1 MVPLERLSL
10 EHYRYHDS
18 KDRKGDH
25 LLDDLQLHEIER
37 TAVIHIADSVC
48 RHLCAVLKEGDSP

>member
-10 EHYRYHDS
+10 EHYRYHDR
-18 KDRKGDH
+18 KDCKGDD

-37 TAVIHIADSVC
+37 TAVIHIADPVC
-48 RHLCAVLKEGDSP
+48 RYLCAVLEEGYCP